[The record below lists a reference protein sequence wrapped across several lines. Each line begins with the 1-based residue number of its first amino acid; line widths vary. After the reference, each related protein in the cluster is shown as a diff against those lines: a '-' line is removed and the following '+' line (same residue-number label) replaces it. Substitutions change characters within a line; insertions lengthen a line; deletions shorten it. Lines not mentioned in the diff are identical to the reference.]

1 MLGSLYYGGNRS
13 LVKKRISGIS
23 KKGNC
28 DLQKWQREGLTKTWT
43 WTWTS
48 RMLNGGLRPVDLLI
62 FGGWKPWTLVSKQ
75 WTSQVD
81 FGD

>member
-1 MLGSLYYGGNRS
+1 MLNLVSRSGSSGCTDADPLWFS
-13 LVKKRISGIS
+13 LQ
-23 KKGNC
+23 
-28 DLQKWQREGLTKTWT
+28 LLGLTKTWT